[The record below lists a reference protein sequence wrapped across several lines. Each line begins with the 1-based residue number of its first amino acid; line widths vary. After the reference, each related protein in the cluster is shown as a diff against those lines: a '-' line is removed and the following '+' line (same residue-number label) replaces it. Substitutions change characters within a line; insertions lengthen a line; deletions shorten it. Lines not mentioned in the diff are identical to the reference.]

1 MTSNTPS
8 PDQPE
13 QPSEVDN
20 TTETGS
26 DGKKAGFSFPFSAF
40 AKGAQDKTLGYKPM
54 DKSNHD
60 KKPGR
65 APNGTR
71 RSMGKR

>member
-1 MTSNTPS
+1 MNTEL
-8 PDQPE
+8 PDS
-13 QPSEVDN
+13 PSEVDA
-20 TTETGS
+20 TADASE
-26 DGKKAGFSFPFSAF
+26 KKAGFSFPFSAF
-40 AKGAQDKTLGYKPM
+40 TKGAKDKAQLGYKPM

>member
-1 MTSNTPS
+1 MTT
-8 PDQPE
+8 DLPE
-13 QPSEVDN
+13 QPSEVDAS
-20 TTETGS
+20 E
-26 DGKKAGFSFPFSAF
+26 KKAGFSFPFSAF
-40 AKGAQDKTLGYKPM
+40 AKGAKDKTPLGYKPM

-65 APNGTR
+65 APNGSR

>member
-1 MTSNTPS
+1 MTTQTPS

-13 QPSEVDN
+13 QPSEVDA
-20 TTETGS
+20 TVDAS
-26 DGKKAGFSFPFSAF
+26 AKKPGFSFPFSAF
-40 AKGAQDKTLGYKPM
+40 AKGAKDNAPLGYKPI

>member
-13 QPSEVDN
+13 QPSEVDA
-20 TTETGS
+20 TTAPAE
-26 DGKKAGFSFPFSAF
+26 KKAGFSFPFSAF